1 MTEKPD
7 ALLWIDTETTSID
20 PKRGDLLEI
29 GVICTNMDA
38 TEQLACHHAVI
49 HHETLTI
56 DQSNLKALEYHLAN
70 GLLAQVFDES
80 NPDHN
85 MAAID
90 LCEFIN
96 TLAGQYTLH
105 PAGTNIQFD
114 LDWIR
119 EHLEIA
125 GIKGLSHRRQDI
137 TSLRLALQTIGLDQ
151 YDPEEYATNHRTGRC
166 LQRDIKEYQHDL
178 KTLRKA
184 LK

>member
-125 GIKGLSHRRQDI
+125 GIKGLSYRRQDI